1 MFKRNRITLALVAAT
16 ALAAPLSSMAYEKGD
31 WIIRAGAANV
41 DPDASSDAIVIPTD
55 PETVL
60 PNGVDAKDDTQLGL
74 SFSYMFT
81 DTLSVEVL
89 ASTPF
94 EHDIVLE
101 DAPIDAGT
109 IKHLPPTVTLN
120 WYPRGGQDGWQP
132 FIGLGLNYT
141 IFFDETVDS
150 ELEAA
155 LGDIVGLDGPLS
167 ADLDL
172 ENSWGL
178 AVRAG
183 VDVPI
188 NERWWVSASMYWL
201 DIDTEATISTEVADV
216 DFDVE
221 IDPYVWMLGVAYR
234 F

>member
-1 MFKRNRITLALVAAT
+1 MFPRKKLTLALVAAT
-16 ALAAPLSSMAYEKGD
+16 AFAAPLSSMAYEKGD
-31 WIIRAGAANV
+31 WIVRAGAANV
-41 DPDASSDAIVIPTD
+41 DPDASSDAIVIPTM

-60 PNGVDAKDDTQLGL
+60 PNGVDVEDDTQLGL
-74 SFSYMFT
+74 TVSYMFT
-81 DTLSVEVL
+81 NTLSVELL

-94 EHDIVLE
+94 DHDIVLE
-101 DAPIDAGT
+101 DAPIDAGST
-109 IKHLPPTVTLN
+109 KHLPPTVTLN

-132 FIGLGLNYT
+132 YIGLGLNYT
-141 IFFDETVDS
+141 TFFDESVDG

-155 LGDIVGLDGPLS
+155 LGEIVGLPGPLK

-172 ENSWGL
+172 DDSWGL

-183 VDVPI
+183 VDVSI
-188 NERWWVSASMYWL
+188 NERWSVNASMYWI
-201 DIDTEATISTEVADV
+201 DIDTEATISTAVADV
-216 DFDVE
+216 NFDVE